1 MFKTLASVAIGFS
14 IATLTP
20 MPVDAHELQE
30 TPVQLDAA
38 SDKRNSMIE
47 RVIADINVIQP
58 VTAPEIK
65 TDSEEHMLVIKVV
78 PNPEPVVEPTPAPSS
93 STSRSSNGN
102 SNNESA
108 SKPNADKPKTE
119 PVKTA
124 PSSGKGANVVET
136 ALMYVGTPYKSGG
149 KTPAGFDCSGFTSYV
164 YGQHGINL
172 SSSSAAQ
179 RNAGTV
185 VTNPEPGDIIW
196 TPGHVGIY
204 VGNGK
209 QIDAPRPGKT
219 VQVRGIWQSN
229 PTYIRIG

>member
-1 MFKTLASVAIGFS
+1 M
-14 IATLTP
+14 ATLIPTP
-20 MPVDAHELQE
+20 ADAHELQK
-30 TPVQLDAA
+30 TPVQLDTA
-38 SDKRNSMIE
+38 SDTRQSVIE
-47 RVIADINVIQP
+47 QVSADINVIQP

-78 PNPEPVVEPTPAPSS
+78 PNPEPVVIPASTSS
-93 STSRSSNGN
+93 SSLNRTASDSSN
-102 SNNESA
+102 NNDSA
-108 SKPNADKPKTE
+108 SKPNADKPKTKSE
-119 PVKTA
+119 KTA